1 MDDTNKLNEF
11 DRSRNEVRV
20 YAVLHT
26 RKGQWTTFETVA
38 FTSGLSLTDATSA
51 LWNMTDQEVLRSK
64 RRGETDVFCLPSK
77 HPGSRRAELDHE
89 ARRMRLIEGPRMKA
103 LFSVSPSRS
112 ARERRHKD

>member
-1 MDDTNKLNEF
+1 MDNTIEMGEF
-11 DRSRNEVRV
+11 DSNTNEVRA

-51 LWNMTDQEVLRSK
+51 LWKMTDQGVLRSK
-64 RRGETDVFCLPSK
+64 RRGEADVFCLPSK

-89 ARRMRLIEGPRMKA
+89 ARRLRLIDGPRMKP
-103 LFSVSPSRS
+103 LFLNV
-112 ARERRHKD
+112 K